1 MPVEVKRKPNESTFS
16 LLRRFQ
22 DRIKKSRVVVLAKK
36 GAHYEKKKNTRQVK
50 KDALRRLEV
59 RRKKEYLEKIG
70 KLPLDNSNIKI
81 KR

>member
-22 DRIKKSRVVVLAKK
+22 DKIKKSRVITLSKK

-50 KDALRRLEV
+50 KDALRRLKI
-59 RRKKEYLEKIG
+59 RRQREYLEKIG
-70 KLPLDNSNIKI
+70 KLPLDNSSIKI